1 MKYSQW
7 GSLIAYTNK
16 SLIRKIAS
24 LFLYNIKSIC
34 NLCKCG
40 GNKKARLQRL
50 VINISLS
57 FCEGKITVTIND
69 FVTQFIESINQ
80 YLNTSSDTWCDV
92 CRK

>member
-1 MKYSQW
+1 MVE
-7 GSLIAYTNK
+7 I
-16 SLIRKIAS
+16 
-24 LFLYNIKSIC
+24 
-34 NLCKCG
+34 
-40 GNKKARLQRL
+40 KKARLQRL

-69 FVTQFIESINQ
+69 FVTQFIDSINQ